1 MAQIKFKGKVQS
13 VYNMDD
19 SIAYQYIQVPA
30 LDRKHCDMGAMRQH
44 PKYGSY
50 ANSDLFKGM
59 LNRIRKTVFGGE
71 MLRLD
76 RIPESVTVDTSGF
89 LAVVSL
95 DV

>member
-19 SIAYQYIQVPA
+19 TLAFQYIQVPV
-30 LDRKHCDMGAMRQH
+30 LDRKHCDMGAMRKH

-50 ANSDLFKGM
+50 ANSELFNGM
-59 LNRIRKTVFGGE
+59 LSGIRKTVFGRE

-76 RIPESVTVDTSGF
+76 GIPDGVTVDTSGF
-89 LAVVSL
+89 LAVVSFE
-95 DV
+95 V